1 MKKLIDRK
9 ESVMRND
16 IHPEYK
22 FVVFEDTSNG
32 ERFLTKSTKNS
43 KETTTFEGKEYP
55 VIKVATSSTSHP
67 FYTGKSKF
75 VDETGR
81 VDKFKKKYNL

>member
-1 MKKLIDRK
+1 M
-9 ESVMRND
+9 
-16 IHPEYK
+16 
-22 FVVFEDTSNG
+22 
-32 ERFLTKSTKNS
+32 FLGKSTKNT
-43 KETTTFEGKEYP
+43 KETIMFEGAEYP
-55 VIKVATSSTSHP
+55 VIKVAISSTSHP

>member
-1 MKKLIDRK
+1 
-9 ESVMRND
+9 MRND

>member
-1 MKKLIDRK
+1 M
-9 ESVMRND
+9 
-16 IHPEYK
+16 
-22 FVVFEDTSNG
+22 
-32 ERFLTKSTKNS
+32 
-43 KETTTFEGKEYP
+43 FEGAEYP
-55 VIKVATSSTSHP
+55 VIKVAISSTSHP

>member
-1 MKKLIDRK
+1 MKKDL
-9 ESVMRND
+9 
-16 IHPEYK
+16 HPEYRL
-22 FVVFEDTSNG
+22 VVFEDTSNG
-32 ERFLTKSTKNS
+32 EMFLTKSTK
-43 KETTTFEGKEYP
+43 KTKDTVIFEGVEYP
-55 VIKVATSSTSHP
+55 VVKVAISSTSHP